1 MKTSHT
7 IALLLIT
14 VAIFVAI
21 FFQNRKQKAEVASAA
36 IPERSIEPITTGTL
50 QRITMRPPGEKTITL
65 TKSEDKW
72 YVGPD
77 NRFEADQA
85 AVNNAINAVS
95 SPIETTVVSTNPD
108 SYEGYHVTETSG
120 TIVQMFDAGKSD
132 PVFSLI
138 IGKDGPSAFTTYVRE
153 PNSEEVLNARASLS
167 MTFKRP
173 TGWRNREIF
182 SFSAGS
188 ATHIEA
194 AGTSATY
201 SLEKREDKWHM
212 TSPEQVEAIETAA
225 AGIVN
230 MMSTLRATD
239 FLDIDS
245 TATLE
250 SLGLQPAR
258 QTIHIVYEDK
268 TTSPSVNTTATL
280 FIGNQV
286 DGTDNWYAKR
296 ADRADIFMI
305 GNYMAESLQ
314 PQMDDLRLAPP
325 IPDPAET
332 TPADQESTA
341 TEDAAPES
349 PISEPVTPESEP
361 AAAEPPPVADE
372 SQAAPQDSE
381 APAPV
386 PAETISAAN
395 ETTAAAH
402 ETTAVAGET
411 TAPQLQ

>member
-1 MKTSHT
+1 MKTSNT
-7 IALLLIT
+7 IVLLLIT
-14 VAIFVAI
+14 VAVFVAI
-21 FFQNRKQKAEVASAA
+21 FFQNRKQSAEVASAA
-36 IPERSIEPITTGTL
+36 IPERSLDPVTSGTL

-85 AVNNAINAVS
+85 AINNAINAVS

-120 TIVQMFDAGKSD
+120 TIVQMFDAGKND

-153 PNSEEVLNARASLS
+153 PDSEEVLNARASLS

-182 SFSAGS
+182 SFAASS
-188 ATHIEA
+188 ATHIES

-201 SLEKREDKWHM
+201 TLEKREDKWHM
-212 TSPEQVEAIETAA
+212 TAPEQVEAVETAA
-225 AGIVN
+225 VGIVN
-230 MMSTLRATD
+230 MVSTLRATD
-239 FLDIDS
+239 FLDIHS

-250 SLGLQPAR
+250 SLGLQPPR
-258 QTIHIVYEDK
+258 QTIHIAYEDK

-280 FIGNQV
+280 LIGNQV

-296 ADRADIFMI
+296 ADRDDIFMI

-314 PQMDDLRLAPP
+314 PQMDDVRLAPP
-325 IPDPAET
+325 APDHAET
-332 TPADQESTA
+332 APADDESTA
-341 TEDAAPES
+341 TEDAAS
-349 PISEPVTPESEP
+349 DITIAEP
-361 AAAEPPPVADE
+361 AAEETTPAPQESESPAPPPT
-372 SQAAPQDSE
+372 
-381 APAPV
+381 
-386 PAETISAAN
+386 ETIPA
-395 ETTAAAH
+395 TD
-402 ETTAVAGET
+402 ET